1 MQQVQSSKA
10 TRGWGGDEC
19 DQVGVCIVLDR
30 QGDGPELKA
39 SEDEMTDLL
48 TALHLSVMLLDLNI
62 RMMEAIIEDLFD
74 LAMTY
79 HLLILARTDEL
90 DAHKWAMSPKAWAIY
105 ETIHP

>member
-1 MQQVQSSKA
+1 MRCDEA

-30 QGDGPELKA
+30 QDHGPEPKA

-48 TALHLSVMLLDLNI
+48 TALHLSVVLLDLKI
-62 RMMEAIIEDLFD
+62 RMMEAIEEERFD

-79 HLLILARTDEL
+79 HLLILVRTDEL
-90 DAHKWAMSPKAWAIY
+90 SAHKWAMSPKAWAIY

>member
-1 MQQVQSSKA
+1 MRHKEA
-10 TRGWGGDEC
+10 PRGWGGDEC

-48 TALHLSVMLLDLNI
+48 TALHLSVMLLDLKI
-62 RMMEAIIEDLFD
+62 RMMEAINEDRFD

-79 HLLILARTDEL
+79 HLLILVRTDEL
-90 DAHKWAMSPKAWAIY
+90 QAHKWAMSPKAWAIY

>member
-1 MQQVQSSKA
+1 M
-10 TRGWGGDEC
+10 
-19 DQVGVCIVLDR
+19 LDR

-48 TALHLSVMLLDLNI
+48 TALHLSVMLLDLKI
-62 RMMEAIIEDLFD
+62 RMMEAIEEDRFD

-79 HLLILARTDEL
+79 HLLILVRQDEL
-90 DAHKWAMSPKAWAIY
+90 AAHKWAMSPKAWAIY